1 MLNLL
6 DTMADLADT
15 DVGSS
20 NMKELAVAG
29 IAKYGGEKALQP
41 VVGNGNMVS
50 GASKLALAVGIDSV
64 GGNSTVAK
72 GTALGVGI
80 DGIEDLL
87 FTVQNQTGGFGLM
100 GGSSSGT
107 QVM

>member
-1 MLNLL
+1 
-6 DTMADLADT
+6 MADLADQN
-15 DVGSS
+15 VGSS
-20 NMKELAVAG
+20 NMKELAVAD
-29 IAKYGGEKALQP
+29 IAKFGGERALKP
-41 VVGNGNMVS
+41 VVGDANMVS
-50 GASKLALAVGIDSV
+50 GASKLALAVGIDQV

-87 FTVQNQTGGFGLM
+87 FNITNQGGNALGGLM
-100 GGSSSGT
+100 GGSSTGN